1 MESNLFLQ
9 LSALLAITV
18 SVAFFV
24 RLAKQPLLVA
34 YIVAGI
40 IGGPLLLNILP
51 ADEPMYHAFAN
62 FGVVLLLFIIGLDLN
77 FAYLKKIGKEAII
90 IGALQFLLNFALL
103 LPLAHYFG
111 LSWQGSLFL
120 ALAACFS
127 STIVVL
133 KVLNDK
139 QDEEAVYG
147 RYTIGL
153 MLVQDLISILI
164 LLYLSFS
171 APGSLMADN
180 SVWFIVKAV
189 AVIAGIIIAAKYL
202 LPFILAKISSSGEFL
217 FIFTVAWCFGVAS
230 LLLWSGFSLEV
241 GAVIAGLSLGSS
253 RFQAEIASRI
263 KPLRDFFIV
272 IFFLL
277 LGSGADFTHLHS
289 VLAPALLL
297 SIFILIVKP
306 IILYILF
313 RSRRFT
319 RRNSFLAAL
328 TAGQLS
334 EFGFI
339 ILFAASA
346 FGYLSGS
353 ETAIF
358 TIAAIITIFFSSY
371 AMTFSYRLYNFFL
384 PLFLLFGPD
393 TRIQEEDK
401 KETFEAIIFGYHR
414 TGWKIGQALKKKKI
428 SFAAVDFNPES
439 VVNFK
444 RQGVRS
450 FFGDA
455 SDIEFLQS
463 LPWDSVKIVI
473 STIPSPEDQLV
484 LINFVRRSNP
494 KAIILASLYQKKYLP
509 SLYEAGADYVILPHL
524 LGGAWTAAVIAGGA
538 LSRRSDWQKYR
549 RQQARD
555 LNGS

>member
-9 LSALLAITV
+9 LSTILAITV

-34 YIVAGI
+34 YIIAGI

-51 ADEPMYHAFAN
+51 AEEPMYHAFAN

-77 FAYLKKIGKEAII
+77 FSYLKKIGKEAVI
-90 IGALQFLLNFALL
+90 IGGLQFLLNFGML
-103 LPLAHYFG
+103 LPLARSFG
-111 LSWQGSLFL
+111 LSWQGAIFL
-120 ALAACFS
+120 ALASCFS

-133 KVLNDK
+133 KILNDK
-139 QDEEAVYG
+139 QDEEVVYG

-153 MLVQDLISILI
+153 MLVQDLISIII

-171 APGSLMADN
+171 SSDVLVGS
-180 SVWFIVKAV
+180 SFWFIIKAL
-189 AVIAGIIIAAKYL
+189 AVIAGIILMAKYV
-202 LPFILAKISSSGEFL
+202 LPEFLNKISSSGEFL
-217 FIFTVAWCFGVAS
+217 FIFTIAWCFGVAS

-253 RFQAEIASRI
+253 RFHTEIASRI

-272 IFFLL
+272 IFFII
-277 LGSGADFTHLHS
+277 LGSGADFSNLS
-289 VLAPALLL
+289 AVLVPALFL
-297 SIFILIVKP
+297 SAFVLVFKP
-306 IILYILF
+306 LILYILF
-313 RSRRFT
+313 RFRRFT

-328 TAGQLS
+328 TSGQLS

-339 ILFAASA
+339 ILFTAASL
-346 FGYLSGS
+346 GYLNGS
-353 ETAIF
+353 EVAIF
-358 TIAAIITIFFSSY
+358 TAAAIITIFFSSY
-371 AMTFSYRLYNFFL
+371 AMIFSYKIYNLFL
-384 PLFLLFGPD
+384 PLFLFFGPD
-393 TRIQEEDK
+393 VRIQEETK
-401 KETFEAIIFGYHR
+401 KEKFEVIIFGYHR

-428 SFAAVDFNPES
+428 SFAAVDFNPERAA
-439 VVNFK
+439 NFQH
-444 RQGVRS
+444 QGVRS

-463 LPWDSVKIVI
+463 LPLDSAKTII

-484 LINFVRRSNP
+484 LINFVRRHNP
-494 KAIILASLYQKKYLP
+494 KAIIIASLYQKKYLP
-509 SLYEAGADYVILPHL
+509 SLYAAGADYVILPHL
-524 LGGAWTAAVIAGGA
+524 LGGAWAAEVISAGA
-538 LSRRSDWQKYR
+538 LSRRSVWRQYR

>member
-9 LSALLAITV
+9 LSTILAITV

-34 YIVAGI
+34 YIIAGI

-51 ADEPMYHAFAN
+51 AEEPMYHAFAN

-77 FAYLKKIGKEAII
+77 FSYLKKIGKEAVI
-90 IGALQFLLNFALL
+90 IGGLQFLLNFGML
-103 LPLAHYFG
+103 LPLARSFG
-111 LSWQGSLFL
+111 LSWQGAIFL
-120 ALAACFS
+120 ALASCFS

-133 KVLNDK
+133 KILNDK
-139 QDEEAVYG
+139 QDEEVVYG

-153 MLVQDLISILI
+153 MLVQDLISIII

-171 APGSLMADN
+171 SSDVLVGS
-180 SVWFIVKAV
+180 SFWFMIKAL
-189 AVIAGIIIAAKYL
+189 AVIAGIILMAKYV
-202 LPFILAKISSSGEFL
+202 LPEFLNKISSSGEFL
-217 FIFTVAWCFGVAS
+217 FIFTIAWCFGVAS

-253 RFQAEIASRI
+253 RFHTEIASRI

-272 IFFLL
+272 IFFII
-277 LGSGADFTHLHS
+277 LGSGADFSNLS
-289 VLAPALLL
+289 AVLVPALFL
-297 SIFILIVKP
+297 SAFVLVFKP
-306 IILYILF
+306 LILYILF
-313 RSRRFT
+313 RFRRFT

-328 TAGQLS
+328 TSGQLS

-339 ILFAASA
+339 ILFTAASL
-346 FGYLSGS
+346 GYLNGS
-353 ETAIF
+353 EVAIF
-358 TIAAIITIFFSSY
+358 TAAAIITIFFSSY
-371 AMTFSYRLYNFFL
+371 AMIFSYKIYNLFL
-384 PLFLLFGPD
+384 PLFLFFGPD
-393 TRIQEEDK
+393 VRIQEETK
-401 KETFEAIIFGYHR
+401 KEKFEVIIFGYHR

-428 SFAAVDFNPES
+428 SFAAVDFNPERAA
-439 VVNFK
+439 NFQH
-444 RQGVRS
+444 QGVRS

-463 LPWDSVKIVI
+463 LPLDYAKTII

-484 LINFVRRSNP
+484 LINFVRRHNP
-494 KAIILASLYQKKYLP
+494 KAIIIASLYQKKYLP
-509 SLYEAGADYVILPHL
+509 SLYAAGADYVILPHL
-524 LGGAWTAAVIAGGA
+524 LGGAWAAEVISAGA
-538 LSRRSDWQKYR
+538 LSRRSVWRQYR